1 MELTVHDLLR
11 LPHPSALVSRDKVP
25 VWVRETL
32 SCTPWV
38 VVRRAPVEGEFFPVG
53 VRGRLRSERFA
64 AFVHSSSIIE
74 RVSPESLSSSQA
86 WKKAVRREEL
96 PALRFLP
103 RLYDALRTFDLPWGP
118 VGSVGFELA
127 TGFPGAH
134 RTSDLDLIVR
144 RNDLFMPQATI
155 ALLLAI
161 LPERE
166 VRVDLLLE
174 TTQGAISFRE
184 YASGE
189 PNLLLR
195 SVYGPSLIPN
205 PQGKTF
211 RPVGVLPSLPPGKEE
226 ETKAR

>member
-11 LPHPSALVSRDKVP
+11 LPHPSALVSRDTAP
-25 VWVRETL
+25 AWVQETL
-32 SCTPWV
+32 SRTPWV

-53 VRGRLRSERFA
+53 VRGQRRSERFA
-64 AFVHSSSIIE
+64 AFVHSSSIVE
-74 RVSPESLSSSQA
+74 CVSPESLSSSQA
-86 WKKAVRREEL
+86 WKKAVRREQL

-103 RLYDALRTFDLPWGP
+103 RLHDALRTYDLRWGP

-134 RTSDLDLIVR
+134 LTSDLDLIVR
-144 RNDLFMPQATI
+144 MNCLWMPPAI
-155 ALLLAI
+155 AASLLAI
-161 LPERE
+161 LQERE

-174 TTQGAISFRE
+174 TTEGALSFRE

-195 SVYGPSLIPN
+195 SVYGPSLIPH
-205 PQGKTF
+205 PQGGTNQ
-211 RPVGVLPSLPPGKEE
+211 RVGASASGKG
-226 ETKAR
+226 RGH